1 MSKNKPNKTN
11 PSSDEKRLTVYFLT
25 NDFSGLHDMFET
37 QNWDAI
43 AGMPLVTLYWQRLA
57 EKGHSVHVFV
67 FGAFKREKDFTL
79 KGINFYLRCL
89 PKWTENTVG
98 DRWKAYL
105 KIRLFLLQFKAYSAV
120 SKIRRVDFPDVIYS
134 YHTGLV
140 PIGHLL
146 SRLMRV
152 PHVVHFWGTWLSHYL
167 FKEPWYK
174 RLRQFGHILC
184 FKFPIDLLIISNDG
198 TEGDKVV
205 EKMKFPKERFRFWL
219 DGTAPDIYQPDIDKA
234 EIKRSIGLLPSDKMI
249 FQAARLDSWKR
260 IDRAIGAMPVVVKC
274 VPNAKLV
281 IAGDGCLKSD
291 LERQAVELGISDCVK
306 FLGFI
311 PHEKVLKMHNTA
323 DLFLSVQDLTNLGNQ
338 IFEAFHSGTC
348 TVAYN
353 IGGTSHIMKNEVTGI
368 LLEKEDLP
376 RLSDVIADLLLDDHR
391 RERLGKAA
399 LEYAQENIWT
409 WDQRADVEIS
419 EIQHLVAYHKHKQA
433 KKIRVKSGI
442 FV

>member
-1 MSKNKPNKTN
+1 MSTKK
-11 PSSDEKRLTVYFLT
+11 SDETVSSSKEKKLTVYFLT
-25 NDFSGLHDMFET
+25 NDFAGLHDMFET

-43 AGMPLVTLYWQRLA
+43 AGMPLVTLYWLRLA

-67 FGAFKREKDFTL
+67 FGSFKCEKDFTL
-79 KGINFYLRCL
+79 KGIHFYRRCL
-89 PKWTENTVG
+89 PKWTENIVKEG
-98 DRWKAYL
+98 WKSYL
-105 KIRLFLLQFKAYSAV
+105 KIRLFLLQLKAYLAV
-120 SKIRRVDFPDVIYS
+120 RKIRRVDFPDVIYS

-152 PHVVHFWGTWLSHYL
+152 PHVVHFWGTWLGHYL

-174 RLRQFGHILC
+174 CLRHLGHILC

-205 EKMKFPKERFRFWL
+205 EKLKFPKERFRFWL
-219 DGTAPDIYQPDIDKA
+219 DGTAPDIYEPDIDKA

-260 IDRAIGAMPVVVKC
+260 IDRAIGAMPTVIKR

-281 IAGDGCLKSD
+281 VAGDGWLRGE
-291 LERQAVELGISDCVK
+291 LEKQAAELGVSDSVK
-306 FLGFI
+306 FLGFV
-311 PHEKVLKMHNTA
+311 PHTTVLKMHNAA

-338 IFEAFHSGTC
+338 IFEAFHSGAC

-353 IGGTSHIMKNEVTGI
+353 IGGTSLVMKDEVTGV
-368 LLEKEDLP
+368 LLEEEDLR
-376 RLSDVIADLLLDDHR
+376 RLGDVIADLLLDDHR
-391 RERLGKAA
+391 RQRLGRGA
-399 LEYAQENIWT
+399 LDFAKENIWT
-409 WDQRADVEIS
+409 WDKRADVEIA
-419 EIQHLVAYHKHKQA
+419 EIQQLVAHNHRKQVN
-433 KKIRVKSGI
+433 KIKE
-442 FV
+442 